1 MIIAIMGATYD
12 KVRDSKESNER
23 EMKIAILSDY
33 IKHISPTKDEKIKGK
48 NSFLVVVMSD
58 EENFSSSEFDGTIN
72 MIRASISSA

>member
-33 IKHISPTKDEKIKGK
+33 IKHIRHAKDENIPIQ

-72 MIRASISSA
+72 MIRTSISSA

>member
-33 IKHISPTKDEKIKGK
+33 IEHIKFKNVPIQ

-58 EENFSSSEFDGTIN
+58 EENFSNSEFDGTIN

>member
-12 KVRDSKESNER
+12 RVRDSKESNER

-33 IKHISPTKDEKIKGK
+33 IKHIRHSKDANVPIQ

-72 MIRASISSA
+72 MIRTSISSA

>member
-23 EMKIAILSDY
+23 EMKIDILSDY
-33 IKHISPTKDEKIKGK
+33 IRHIKLKNVKGE

-72 MIRASISSA
+72 MIRASISIA